1 MEDIFK
7 RLWENLLGRM
17 NGPLDFRLIAQPAIA
32 TFLAVRAGLKDARDE
47 RPAFVWAALT
57 NPSYR
62 QVLIAQF
69 WKDVWKVFALAVA
82 LDAIYQLMVNR
93 GVYLLELFI
102 VATTLAVIP
111 YILLRGP
118 VARIAKQIGH
128 KDTKSRN
135 RRSCTKDPYE
145 IDQPRSG

>member
-17 NGPLDFRLIAQPAIA
+17 NGPLEFRLIVQPAVA
-32 TFLAVRAGLKDARDE
+32 TFLAVRAGLKDARHG

-57 NPSYR
+57 SPSYR
-62 QVLIAQF
+62 HILIAQL

-102 VATTLAVIP
+102 VASTLAVIP

-118 VARIAKQIGH
+118 VTRIAKRVGH
-128 KDTKSRN
+128 KQTKSIN
-135 RRSCTKDPYE
+135 ASTFHERSMGK
-145 IDQPRSG
+145 

>member
-1 MEDIFK
+1 MEDIFN
-7 RLWENLLGRM
+7 RLWQNLLGRM
-17 NGPLDFRLIAQPAIA
+17 NGPLNFRLIAQPAVA
-32 TFLAVRAGLKDARDE
+32 TFLAVRAGLMDARLG

-62 QVLIAQF
+62 HVLITQS

-118 VARIAKQIGH
+118 VARIAKRVGH
-128 KDTKSRN
+128 KHAKSREASTLHG
-135 RRSCTKDPYE
+135 RS
-145 IDQPRSG
+145 IGN

>member
-1 MEDIFK
+1 MEDIFN

-17 NGPLDFRLIAQPAIA
+17 HGPLNFRLIVQPAVA
-32 TFLAVRAGLKDARDE
+32 TFLAVRAGFMDARLG

-62 QVLIAQF
+62 HVLIAES

-82 LDAIYQLMVNR
+82 LDAIYQLIVNR

-118 VARIAKQIGH
+118 VARIAKRIGH
-128 KDTKSRN
+128 KHAKSREASTWHE
-135 RRSCTKDPYE
+135 RS
-145 IDQPRSG
+145 IGN